1 MEETLLGATRARHD
15 LRRLYMVAFAV
26 SAGGGIAQVALVL
39 RLTYATGSGWVVA
52 GLWLAGTV
60 PAIALSP
67 WTGLAIDRIETV
79 LVLRAVTGLEALLD
93 ALLAIAPG
101 VGWVLGLGCVLGVT
115 ASVGISGVYA
125 LLGAIPNQ
133 TSQSWRS
140 SPLSV
145 VQAATWAGATV
156 GPLAGAGLATLWQTQ
171 VPLLVAALLTAACSL
186 ALGGLKSRRPPDAA
200 ALADGSSWSGFALL
214 ARDRSISFIL
224 APVAMV
230 IVAVN
235 LGVVVD
241 VFLATRVL
249 GAGGLGYGAL
259 ITAWGAGMIGGTLMG
274 GRLTRWAHWKLIA
287 AGGMLAGLGLAL
299 AGLSPVI
306 GSAVAAYVLGGGGN
320 GLEAAAARRLL
331 QTRADSTSQG
341 RAFAAYFAFGSTAAI
356 AGTIAGGIMLQP
368 LGPRHALELGGAMS
382 LVAAMGLAL
391 LGGRQGMKA
400 QLVGQR
406 QQPFTRRTPPGL
418 LRRVLGKFGPG
429 GLGPPGQA

>member
-1 MEETLLGATRARHD
+1 
-15 LRRLYMVAFAV
+15 
-26 SAGGGIAQVALVL
+26 
-39 RLTYATGSGWVVA
+39 
-52 GLWLAGTV
+52 
-60 PAIALSP
+60 
-67 WTGLAIDRIETV
+67 
-79 LVLRAVTGLEALLD
+79 
-93 ALLAIAPG
+93 
-101 VGWVLGLGCVLGVT
+101 
-115 ASVGISGVYA
+115 
-125 LLGAIPNQ
+125 
-133 TSQSWRS
+133 
-140 SPLSV
+140 
-145 VQAATWAGATV
+145 
-156 GPLAGAGLATLWQTQ
+156 
-171 VPLLVAALLTAACSL
+171 
-186 ALGGLKSRRPPDAA
+186 
-200 ALADGSSWSGFALL
+200 
-214 ARDRSISFIL
+214 
-224 APVAMV
+224 
-230 IVAVN
+230 
-235 LGVVVD
+235 
-241 VFLATRVL
+241 
-249 GAGGLGYGAL
+249 
-259 ITAWGAGMIGGTLMG
+259 MIGGTLMG